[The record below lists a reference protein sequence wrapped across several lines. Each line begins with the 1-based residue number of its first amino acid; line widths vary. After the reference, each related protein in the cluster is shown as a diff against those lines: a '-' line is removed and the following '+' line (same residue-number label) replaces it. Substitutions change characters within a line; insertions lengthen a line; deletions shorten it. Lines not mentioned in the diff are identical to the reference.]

1 MTDLASLHTDID
13 TRVASIREQHPDWP
27 CAKGCD
33 NCCRQL
39 AALPQ
44 LSADEWS
51 LLQEGLAKLPQEQL
65 AAIKHRINRLGEHP
79 TRPVTCP
86 LLDPDTGACPVYA
99 QRPIACR
106 TYGFYVQRDK
116 GLYCQEIEARERCGE
131 LSGVIWG
138 NHEAIEQQIATHGEV
153 RDLREWFDL

>member
-1 MTDLASLHTDID
+1 MNAMADLASLHTGID
-13 TRVASIREQHPDWP
+13 ARVASIRQQHPDWP

-65 AAIKHRINRLGEHP
+65 AAIKHSINRLGEHP

-86 LLDPDTGACPVYA
+86 LLDPDTGACPATPSARSPAAPMASMYSA
-99 QRPIACR
+99 
-106 TYGFYVQRDK
+106 TK
-116 GLYCQEIEARERCGE
+116 GCIVARSR
-131 LSGVIWG
+131 
-138 NHEAIEQQIATHGEV
+138 HA
-153 RDLREWFDL
+153 